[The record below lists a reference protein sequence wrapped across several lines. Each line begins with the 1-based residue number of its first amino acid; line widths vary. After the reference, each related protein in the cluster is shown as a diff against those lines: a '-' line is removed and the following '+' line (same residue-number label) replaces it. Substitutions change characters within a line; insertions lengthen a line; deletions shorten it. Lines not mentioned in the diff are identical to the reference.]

1 MPSIEKSV
9 VTRVSSF
16 LRDDS
21 EKRRMAQSS
30 PMPVM
35 TDLRCGLGLAE
46 LPNAASWRIWVMSD
60 FSGRG
65 TP

>member
-1 MPSIEKSV
+1 
-9 VTRVSSF
+9 
-16 LRDDS
+16 
-21 EKRRMAQSS
+21 
-30 PMPVM
+30 
-35 TDLRCGLGLAE
+35 LRCGLGLAE